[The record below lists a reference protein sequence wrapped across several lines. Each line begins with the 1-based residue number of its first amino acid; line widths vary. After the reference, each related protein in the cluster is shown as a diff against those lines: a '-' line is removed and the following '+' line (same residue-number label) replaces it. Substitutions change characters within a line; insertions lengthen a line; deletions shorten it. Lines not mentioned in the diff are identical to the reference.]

1 MVATQTRR
9 RFSKFQGS
17 EDVTMRRFGF
27 SQDTD
32 DLKIL
37 WLRILSQD
45 GEEISIN
52 GREKGGA
59 HTRFDTKLRT
69 EIKKK
74 IETEKKIEE
83 RGETEHPIVLLLNV
97 QKVAREIS

>member
-17 EDVTMRRFGF
+17 EDVIMRRFGF
-27 SQDTD
+27 FQDTD

-37 WLRILSQD
+37 WLKILSQD
-45 GEEISIN
+45 GEISIN

-69 EIKKK
+69 EIEKK